1 MGAAE
6 EVALAAP
13 VMQLGEPV
21 DGVATLVLDDP
32 ESSVNTITQ
41 GFGEQLAALLDRIE
55 SDDHIQAVVVTSAKR
70 QSFIVGANIQMIA
83 AIKFAADAERGAADL
98 ATLFGRI
105 KASKKRFV
113 AAVDGPALGGGFEF
127 ALACHAI
134 VLSDSSKTVVALPEV
149 QLGLLPGANGLLRVA
164 ERTDVRVALDLGLTG
179 KNVRAKKAKA
189 LGLVDEVVPAAHL
202 AKVAKNLAHALVEGK
217 VPKKKKS
224 SGFDVAKLQAD
235 VTKGALE
242 GNPLGRRVLFSK
254 AREELRKKTR
264 GHYPAP
270 ERIVD
275 VLERYASKGFAAAAT
290 LEAKLFGEL
299 VVSEVSARLV
309 ELFEATTA
317 LKKDTGTDGAVDNV
331 AATEHIGVLGGGLM
345 GGGIA
350 FVTSRA
356 GVPVRIRER
365 DDAGCGRA
373 LRYVNELVSER
384 VKKKQST
391 PLDAQVDL
399 ARITATTDWT
409 GIKHADIVVE
419 AVFEDLDL
427 KQEMVRQV
435 EAIAGEHTLFASNTS
450 SIPITQ
456 IAANAKRPENVL
468 GMHYFSPV
476 HKMPLLE
483 IIRTDKTSDEAVAR
497 AVALGKKQGKTVIV
511 VRDGVGFYTSR
522 ILAPYL
528 NEAAYLLAEGVAVDV
543 IDDAMVAWG
552 FPVGPLQLL
561 DEVGI
566 DVGSHVGVV
575 MRQAFGDRM
584 VAPAATSKL
593 LADGRKGRKN
603 GRGFYVYGE
612 GAKKK
617 GGKKPVDESVYKVIG
632 VEPKALIA
640 AEDIQM
646 RCALQMVN
654 EAFRCLGEGILRSPR
669 DGDIGAIFGLGFPP
683 FRGGPFRYVDTIGA
697 AEAYRRIQGYH
708 DRFGARWEPAPLLRE
723 LARDGKR
730 SYT

>member
-1 MGAAE
+1 MSAAE
-6 EVALAAP
+6 KLANEAA
-13 VMQLGEPV
+13 VMRLEAPV

-32 ESSVNTITQ
+32 ESTVNTITQ
-41 GFGEQLAALLDRIE
+41 TFGEQLATMLDRIE
-55 SDDHIQAVVVTSAKR
+55 SNDQIQAVVVTSAKPE
-70 QSFIVGANIQMIA
+70 SFIVGANIQMIA
-83 AIKFAADAERGAADL
+83 AIKFAADAERAASDL

-105 KASKKRFV
+105 KASKKPFV

-127 ALACHAI
+127 ALACRAI
-134 VLSDSSKTVVALPEV
+134 VLSDSKKTVVALPEV

-179 KNVRAKKAKA
+179 KNVRPKKAKT
-189 LGLVDEVVPAAHL
+189 LGLVEDVVPAPHL
-202 AKVAKNLAHALVEGK
+202 AKVAKALAHALVDGK
-217 VPKKKKS
+217 APKAKKK
-224 SGFDVAKLQAD
+224 SGFDVGQLQAD
-235 VTKGALE
+235 VTKTALE
-242 GNPLGRRVLFSK
+242 GNPFGRRVLFSK

-275 VLERYASKGFAAAAT
+275 VLEKYAAKGFTAAAE

-317 LKKDTGTDGAVDNV
+317 LKKDTGTDGFVGKLPK
-331 AATEHIGVLGGGLM
+331 TEAIGVLGGGLM

-356 GVPVRIRER
+356 GIPVRIRER

-391 PLDAQVDL
+391 PLEAQADL
-399 ARITATTDWT
+399 ALVTATTDWS
-409 GIKHADIVVE
+409 GMKRADIVVE
-419 AVFEDLDL
+419 AVFEDLEL
-427 KQEMVRQV
+427 KQEMLRLV
-435 EAIAGEHTLFASNTS
+435 EANAPEHALFASNTS
-450 SIPITQ
+450 SIPIGQ

-483 IIRTDKTSDEAVAR
+483 IIRTEKTSDSAVAR

-528 NEAAYLLAEGVAVDV
+528 NEAAYLLAEGVGIDV
-543 IDDAMVAWG
+543 IDEAMVAWG

-617 GGKKPVDESVYKVIG
+617 GGKKPVDTSVYALVG
-632 VEPKALIA
+632 VEPKAQVA

-654 EAFRCLGEGILRSPR
+654 EAFHCLGEGILRSPR

-697 AEAYRRIQGYH
+697 AEAYRRIQGFH

-730 SYT
+730 AYG